1 MGEEPRGRYGYVPSP
16 LLLLNPP
23 ARCRHHTA
31 MPFPAPLPL
40 AKQQSQTPAAF
51 PQLHPHCGAGEGQK
65 KETTTGEKG
74 QGCLVY
80 SPHLPGKGSST
91 HRRPP
96 ASRICIHR
104 AAFEQGTHCT
114 TGGKNCQEMQTTIAE
129 WERIPALRDLS
140 LSTSPLR
147 NSSYDHTGHNN
158 YSSYIFLTV
167 GL

>member
-1 MGEEPRGRYGYVPSP
+1 MQAPHSNALPCSPPIGKAAEPNPRSLSTAPSP
-16 LLLLNPP
+16 LWGWG
-23 ARCRHHTA
+23 
-31 MPFPAPLPL
+31 
-40 AKQQSQTPAAF
+40 
-51 PQLHPHCGAGEGQK
+51 GAEKGNDHRREV
-65 KETTTGEKG
+65 KG

-114 TGGKNCQEMQTTIAE
+114 TAGKNCQEMQTTIAE